1 MRPVGYTPDRMDDSI
16 PRPFDLTLAEL
27 HGRVLKIARMMLG
40 DPWAAEDVAQETIAR
55 AIEHVESFH
64 GGDFFAWV
72 CTISMNLCRAKR
84 LTDRKRSAATDPLL
98 LERQGL
104 GSTRRGPATSVIFR
118 ETHERAAL
126 AMLGLPPILR
136 EAFVL
141 HFIEDLPYEAVAR
154 ILGIS
159 AVAARLRG
167 MRARKSLQSEFLT
180 FFEPDVRARLSSPP
194 DVPPAQAV

>member
-1 MRPVGYTPDRMDDSI
+1 MDGSI
-16 PRPFDLTLAEL
+16 PQPFDATLAEL
-27 HGRVLKIARMMLG
+27 HGRVLKIAHMMLG

-72 CTISMNLCRAKR
+72 CTIAVNLCRAKR
-84 LTDRKRSAATDPLL
+84 LVDRKRPAATDPLI

-104 GSTRRGPATSVIFR
+104 RTARRGPATSVILR
-118 ETHERAAL
+118 EAHERAAV
-126 AMLGLPPILR
+126 AMLRLPPSLC

-141 HFIEDLPYEAVAR
+141 HYIEDLPYEAVAQ

-159 AVAARLRG
+159 VGAARLRA
-167 MRARKSLQSEFLT
+167 MRARKSLQSEFLA
-180 FFEPDVRARLSSPP
+180 FLEPEVRARLGSPP